1 MTQSLDAIGKTSWPV
16 IRALLETPATVR
28 ELSARTRL
36 PMALI
41 HEELAHLQRHGLLE
55 EAGVRHIGGYRE
67 RIYRLADE
75 AASLSATGLKGA
87 LETVEQG
94 MLRVAAANGQGFF
107 TLVMKRTSRE
117 TADEAYRSLVDLR
130 TRLNKI
136 PETEDQEDGVLL
148 YVALS
153 PWVEDPEEFR

>member
-1 MTQSLDAIGKTSWPV
+1 MTHAFDAIGRTSWPV

-41 HEELAHLQRHGLLE
+41 HEELEHLHRHGLLE
-55 EAGVRHIGGYRE
+55 EVGVRHIGGYRE
-67 RIYRLADE
+67 RVYRLADE
-75 AASLSATGLKGA
+75 AASLSTTGLKGA

-94 MLRVAAANGQGFF
+94 MLRVAATKGQGFF

-117 TADEAYRSLVDLR
+117 MADEAYRSLVDLR
-130 TRLNKI
+130 SRLNKI
-136 PETEDQEDGVLL
+136 PEAKEREDSVLL

-153 PWVEDPEEFR
+153 PWVEDPEDVS